1 VGAGTAR
8 QMQHVQ
14 EVVLDAGI
22 VLTECRA
29 WCRDRPDSCVA
40 HAQLEKEFME
50 SVGGDGASVTY

>member
-1 VGAGTAR
+1 
-8 QMQHVQ
+8 MQHVQ